1 MWCYG
6 RMYEKNHKHSKNMRY
21 INEKKYCKNISFSN
35 YSMSSSRR
43 IDNTDLFYIVK
54 DLMIKN

>member
-1 MWCYG
+1 
-6 RMYEKNHKHSKNMRY
+6 MRY